1 MFVVFAALA
10 ILVALLLQT
19 SPLLFT
25 VGPDLRIDMPLLVVV
40 YFSLFWS
47 GPRALGVGFMAG
59 LCQDVLSSGDL
70 GLHAFSKSLS
80 AFAVHMLCRNVQVQ
94 HALAQSVFTCLA
106 LVVETLA
113 YLLVMAMFQFNT
125 VSFQR
130 GLLSIFVQPAL
141 LSVCCTPVVCYGLQ
155 ALAQSL
161 QLRPEK
167 SPEHATGQ

>member
-1 MFVVFAALA
+1 MFVVFATLA
-10 ILVALLLQT
+10 ILAALLLQT

-25 VGPDLRIDMPLLVVV
+25 VGPGLRIDMVLLVVV

-59 LCQDVLSSGDL
+59 LCQDVLSSGSL

-94 HALAQSVFTCLA
+94 HVLAQSVFTCVA

-113 YLLVMAMFQFNT
+113 HLLMTALFQLNPL
-125 VSFQR
+125 SFQVM
-130 GLLSIFVQPAL
+130 LLYTFVQQIL
-141 LSVCCTPVVCYGLQ
+141 LSVCCAPVVCYGLQ
-155 ALAQSL
+155 AFAQIL
-161 QLRPEK
+161 QIRPHK
-167 SPEHATGQ
+167 SQRHATGQ

>member
-10 ILVALLLQT
+10 ILAALLLQT

-25 VGPDLRIDMPLLVVV
+25 VGSELRIDVTLLVVV

-47 GPRALGVGFMAG
+47 GPRALGVGFVAG
-59 LCQDVLSSGDL
+59 LCQDVLSSGSL

-125 VSFQR
+125 LSFQMVF
-130 GLLSIFVQPAL
+130 LHTFAQQTL

-155 ALAQSL
+155 ALAQGL
-161 QLRPEK
+161 QVRPEK
-167 SPEHATGQ
+167 SQGHATGQ